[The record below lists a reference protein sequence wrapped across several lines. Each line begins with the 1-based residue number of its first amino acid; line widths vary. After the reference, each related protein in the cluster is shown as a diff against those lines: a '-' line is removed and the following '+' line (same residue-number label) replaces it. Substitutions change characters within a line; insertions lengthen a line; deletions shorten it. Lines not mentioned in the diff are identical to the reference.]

1 MPQTKYY
8 IYSILAAFTIILA
21 SCQKSDLIGLDNG
34 SENGKSEVTN
44 SAVDISTV
52 PEDSVVTSGIA
63 QHPFGYLKDPLL
75 GETEANLALAFN
87 LPSSAF
93 SFGKD
98 ATIDSVVL
106 VLKYGNELY
115 GDSVST
121 YNIRVAELTES
132 ISKNPNGPST
142 YYSTKTWPST
152 GLLATKQ
159 LKAFSYGDTVRV
171 GQIVDGAIDTAKKFA
186 PHVRIQLGAASMFT
200 KLKSALA
207 IDSVSNFGFQK
218 NFKGFYLTLDQGA
231 ITNKG
236 ALTFFD
242 LASASNFSGLEV
254 YYKNKTAAGA
264 LDTNMVLFP
273 TNTNLA
279 ASNVIHKHPAS
290 VKANE
295 GKVDVSEV
303 YVQPL
308 GGYRARIKFTELEVL
323 KALVAKNA
331 GENKTI
337 TINRAELIVPEVGA
351 ATPGTGTYL
360 APSPRLALYRT
371 DIAGVR
377 QPVPDNAVQMDP
389 RFLAEPL
396 FGGFYNSAKREYRF
410 VVTSYVQDL
419 LTGRLKE
426 FDTYIAPIRVNFT
439 GQANISASSIT
450 ARRAVLP
457 GKTSTSANKVRL
469 NIVYTKPD

>member
-8 IYSILAAFTIILA
+8 IYSILATFTIIFA

-34 SENGKSEVTN
+34 SANGKSETIT
-44 SAVDISTV
+44 SAVDIATV
-52 PEDSVVTSGIA
+52 PEDSVVTTGVA
-63 QHPFGYLKDPLL
+63 QHPFGFLKDPVL

-93 SFGKD
+93 SFGND

-115 GDSVST
+115 GDSISN
-121 YNIRVAELTES
+121 YNIRVAELAEVFPKSASSST
-132 ISKNPNGPST
+132 T
-142 YYSTKTWPST
+142 YYSTKTWQSAVLGT
-152 GLLATKQ
+152 TKQ

-171 GQIVDGAIDTAKKFA
+171 QQIVDGATDTTKKFA
-186 PHVRIQLGAASMFT
+186 PHVRIQLSASSIFT

-207 IDSVSNFGFQK
+207 VDSVTNFGFQK
-218 NFKGFYLTLDQGA
+218 NFKGLYLTLDQAA

-254 YYKNKTAAGA
+254 YYKNKTTAGA
-264 LDTNMVLFP
+264 LDTNMALFA
-273 TNTNLA
+273 TNASLA
-279 ASNVIHKHPAS
+279 ASNVIHKHPTA

-295 GKVDVSEV
+295 GNVNVSEV

-308 GGYRARIKFTELEVL
+308 GGYRAKIKFTELEAL
-323 KALVAKNA
+323 KALVSKTA

-337 TINRAELIVPEVGA
+337 TINRAELVVPEVGESNPLA
-351 ATPGTGTYL
+351 NTYL
-360 APSPRLALYRT
+360 VPAPRLTLYRT

-377 QPVPDNAVQMDP
+377 QPLPDNAVQMDP
-389 RFLAEPL
+389 RYLSEPL
-396 FGGFYNSAKREYRF
+396 FGGFYNSKTREYRF

-426 FDTYIAPIRVNFT
+426 FDTFIAPIRANFT
-439 GQANISASSIT
+439 GVANITGAGNT
-450 ARRAVLP
+450 ARRAVLA
-457 GKTSTSANKVRL
+457 GKTNTNSKVRL
-469 NIVYTKPD
+469 SIVYTKPD

>member
-8 IYSILAAFTIILA
+8 IYSILAAFTIIFA
-21 SCQKSDLIGLDNG
+21 SCQKSDLIGIDTG
-34 SENGKSEVTN
+34 SENGKSEITT
-44 SAVDISTV
+44 SAVDIATV
-52 PEDSVVTSGIA
+52 PEDSVITTGLS
-63 QHPFGYLKDPLL
+63 QHPFGFLKDPVL
-75 GETEANLALAFN
+75 GETEAKLALAFN
-87 LPSSAF
+87 LPSSGF

-115 GDSVST
+115 GDSISNYT
-121 YNIRVAELTES
+121 IRVAELAEVFPRSASNST
-132 ISKNPNGPST
+132 T
-142 YYSTKTWPST
+142 YYSTKTWQST
-152 GLLATKQ
+152 GLLGTKE
-159 LKAFSYGDTVRV
+159 LKAFSYGDTIRV
-171 GQIVDGAIDTAKKFA
+171 QQIVDGARDTTKKFA
-186 PHVRIQLGAASMFT
+186 PHARIQLGAASVFT

-207 IDSVSNFGFQK
+207 IDSVTNFGFQK
-218 NFKGFYLTLDQGA
+218 NFKGLYLTLDPGV

-242 LASASNFSGLEV
+242 LASANNFSGLEV
-254 YYKNKTAAGA
+254 YYKNRTSAGA
-264 LDTNMVLFP
+264 LDTNMAVFS
-273 TNTNLA
+273 TSSGLA
-279 ASNVIHKHPAS
+279 ASNVIHNHPAS

-295 GKVDVSEV
+295 GNVNVSEV

-308 GGYRARIKFTELEVL
+308 GGYRAKIKFTELEAL
-323 KALVAKNA
+323 KALVAKTA

-337 TINRAELIVPEVGA
+337 TINRAELIIPEVGA

-360 APSPRLALYRT
+360 APAPRLTLYRT

-377 QPVPDNAVQMDP
+377 QPIPDNAVQMDP
-389 RFLAEPL
+389 RFLPEPL
-396 FGGFYNSAKREYRF
+396 FDGFYGRRKPREYRF

-426 FDTYIAPIRVNFT
+426 FDTFISPIRANFT
-439 GQANISASSIT
+439 GQANINAAANT

-457 GKTSTSANKVRL
+457 GKLNPNSKVRL
-469 NIVYTKPD
+469 SIVYTQPD